1 MANKCMGVREDTG
14 EKCQRS
20 ASRDSDFCFMHQS
33 QEGNQRIQHLDDDVY
48 YCPQD
53 GEKLFYNP
61 KKDYHRC
68 KECRGFLFSA
78 KKMDSVDSNY
88 VRKFSQ
94 LNQIEHEEKCCSCL
108 EEVDLSIHE
117 IEYRYDA
124 SSSSYLTFWRYD
136 VSRVWNCNNCGSAW
150 FEGTGEVSR
159 GHRHTGLHF
168 WEVLLAD
175 QPGGPTWLEYQAI
188 LREKRLE
195 FEAGKERKRAK
206 MELKLCNHVD
216 DSGEKCNKPKSQK
229 SNHDWDFC
237 YKHQPK

>member
-1 MANKCMGVREDTG
+1 MAKKCLGIREDTG
-14 EKCQRS
+14 DQCQRS

-68 KECRGFLFSA
+68 KECRGFICSA

-108 EEVDLSIHE
+108 EGADLSIHE
-117 IEYRYDA
+117 IEYTYDA
-124 SSSSYLTFWRYD
+124 SALRHITLWRYA
-136 VSRVWNCNNCGSAW
+136 VSRIWNCNNCGSAW

-159 GHRHTGLHF
+159 GHRHRVLHF

-188 LREKRLE
+188 LR
-195 FEAGKERKRAK
+195 
-206 MELKLCNHVD
+206 
-216 DSGEKCNKPKSQK
+216 
-229 SNHDWDFC
+229 
-237 YKHQPK
+237 